1 MFNEHNITIP
11 WEMLNQDKKDEDEKV
26 NKQAKNNPNIDEFNL
41 WCFGQLWSNRVVESV
56 HDEHGG
62 DSHGDAGLEM
72 FFSEENCCLQ
82 KDMNYSGTIRRNA
95 NSYFGATKFV
105 KTLLPDGNLR

>member
-1 MFNEHNITIP
+1 MFNKHNIIIP

-26 NKQAKNNPNIDEFNL
+26 DKQAKNNPNVDEFNL

-62 DSHGDAGLEM
+62 DGHGDAGLEM
-72 FFSEENCCLQ
+72 FFSEENCCLRENCI
-82 KDMNYSGTIRRNA
+82 KIS
-95 NSYFGATKFV
+95 S
-105 KTLLPDGNLR
+105 TLTYYIQGGIFNLTTFLENF